1 MTQLFALFCNGHIS
15 SIESGPIQAQQRIL
29 QSARF
34 GAMADWTKSHLN
46 RYSQLSEQHAQWLEA
61 LVSVSNHMK
70 SEHTLFDPAQQW
82 RCTSPEYR
90 STPSCSS
97 GDGRA
102 TLFCGTSG
110 NKSNNS
116 HNTLQSR
123 CSRFDL
129 FAQSQTS
136 PRELYRT
143 KIPDSAIIETTPR
156 LGEILD
162 VSRLD
167 ECSYQPSLFST
178 DRL

>member
-1 MTQLFALFCNGHIS
+1 
-15 SIESGPIQAQQRIL
+15 
-29 QSARF
+29 
-34 GAMADWTKSHLN
+34 
-46 RYSQLSEQHAQWLEA
+46 
-61 LVSVSNHMK
+61 MK

-97 GDGRA
+97 ADGRA
-102 TLFCGTSG
+102 THSCGTSG

-116 HNTLQSR
+116 HNTSQSR

-129 FAQSQTS
+129 FARSQTS

-162 VSRLD
+162 VTRLD
-167 ECSYQPSLFST
+167 ECSCRPSLFST
-178 DRL
+178 DQLSNDAETINGGSITSDRRRRRERGELKLNFQFHTQPLVHILCTLLLCTTNRRGVWLRSCFVVWMQIE